1 MKPGSDFAED
11 NILAISGGPP
21 EAAAAIVPSSLS
33 KPSGQER
40 ERTAS
45 GSHAGMSAGK
55 PFAPSD
61 SESESETAQNPN
73 KPGSPAGTLATL
85 AVLLMAG
92 IEAAGGAAAA
102 AAAGGANRGDA

>member
-11 NILAISGGPP
+11 SILAINGGPP
-21 EAAAAIVPSSLS
+21 EAAAAITPSSLS
-33 KPSGQER
+33 QPVGQQHER
-40 ERTAS
+40 MAS

-92 IEAAGGAAAA
+92 VEAAGGVAAA
-102 AAAGGANRGDA
+102 AAAGEANRVGA